1 VKNVSET
8 EAAAKPPYLALK
20 PTKYFKPQG
29 TTAFTDDEVGLA
41 DRNII
46 GVNCLLWG
54 NNYPHHEST
63 FPHSRA
69 VIERGFRNV
78 RKAERKIIL
87 QDNILH
93 GNFEI

>member
-1 VKNVSET
+1 MRNVSET
-8 EAAAKPPYLALK
+8 EAAAKPPCLTLK

-29 TTAFTDDEVGLA
+29 TTAFIDDEVGLA
-41 DRNII
+41 DRNIT

-63 FPHSRA
+63 ILHSRA

-78 RKAERKIIL
+78 GKAERKIIL